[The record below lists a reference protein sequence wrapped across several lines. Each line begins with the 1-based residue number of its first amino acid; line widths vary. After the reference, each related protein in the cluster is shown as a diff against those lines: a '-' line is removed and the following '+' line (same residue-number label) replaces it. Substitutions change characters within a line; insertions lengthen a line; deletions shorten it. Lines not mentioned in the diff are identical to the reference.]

1 MLKDEIMSYKVTVLG
16 AGLAGCEAA
25 LWLAGKGVQV
35 TLYEQK
41 PTHFSPAHKS
51 AGFAELICSN
61 SLKAERLDSASGL
74 LKEEMRRMGSQ
85 LLEAAE
91 EARVA
96 AGGALAV
103 DRDAFSAAV
112 TRRVEEC
119 PNITVVRE
127 QVEHIDES
135 APILVATGPLT
146 DGALADEIGR
156 LTGDE
161 RLHFYDAVAPIVTAE
176 SLDYNK
182 VFAASRYDRG
192 EADYLNCPFNKAEY
206 EAFHAALASA
216 ERAPLH
222 AFDAGAEQG
231 AQPDPD
237 AHGKKADTVTVEG
250 VSSPDY
256 PLQKKRHS
264 VEYLR
269 TIQHLRPRTNLF
281 SAAFRVRSAAAYA
294 VHEFFQSRGFVYVN
308 TPIITG
314 SDCEGAG
321 EMFQVT
327 TLDLENPPRTPDGK
341 VDYSKDFFGKKT
353 SLTVSGQLNAE
364 NFAMAFG
371 DVYTFGPT
379 FRAENSNTARHAAEF
394 WMIEPEMAFCDL
406 DGDLEVME
414 AMVKHII
421 RRVMERCPDDLA
433 FFNSFV
439 DKGLLERLQHVESSD
454 FGRVT
459 YTEAVKL
466 LKESGQKFD
475 YPVEWGIDLQTEHE
489 RYLTEQIFKRPVFVT
504 DYPQEI
510 KAFYMRLNDDGKTV
524 AAADCLVPGIGE
536 IIGGSQRE
544 ERIELLEKRIR
555 ELGMNPE
562 DYWWYCDLRRYGSCR
577 HAGFGL
583 GFERMVM
590 YLTGIGNIRD
600 VELHPRTVGNAD
612 F

>member
-206 EAFHAALASA
+206 EKYY
-216 ERAPLH
+216 RAK
-222 AFDAGAEQG
+222 
-231 AQPDPD
+231 
-237 AHGKKADTVTVEG
+237 KKAKM
-250 VSSPDY
+250 
-256 PLQKKRHS
+256 KKRII
-264 VEYLR
+264 L
-269 TIQHLRPRTNLF
+269 
-281 SAAFRVRSAAAYA
+281 AAKVMK
-294 VHEFFQSRGFVYVN
+294 YVV
-308 TPIITG
+308 PVLV
-314 SDCEGAG
+314 S
-321 EMFQVT
+321 
-327 TLDLENPPRTPDGK
+327 
-341 VDYSKDFFGKKT
+341 
-353 SLTVSGQLNAE
+353 TVLYNA
-364 NFAMAFG
+364 
-371 DVYTFGPT
+371 
-379 FRAENSNTARHAAEF
+379 
-394 WMIEPEMAFCDL
+394 L
-406 DGDLEVME
+406 
-414 AMVKHII
+414 
-421 RRVMERCPDDLA
+421 
-433 FFNSFV
+433 
-439 DKGLLERLQHVESSD
+439 
-454 FGRVT
+454 
-459 YTEAVKL
+459 
-466 LKESGQKFD
+466 
-475 YPVEWGIDLQTEHE
+475 
-489 RYLTEQIFKRPVFVT
+489 
-504 DYPQEI
+504 
-510 KAFYMRLNDDGKTV
+510 
-524 AAADCLVPGIGE
+524 
-536 IIGGSQRE
+536 SQRLYI
-544 ERIELLEKRIR
+544 ERGSHEIGSEAFLV
-555 ELGMNPE
+555 GMI
-562 DYWWYCDLRRYGSCR
+562 
-577 HAGFGL
+577 GL
-583 GFERMVM
+583 GIFCF
-590 YLTGIGNIRD
+590 LSW
-600 VELHPRTVGNAD
+600 LVGGD
-612 F
+612 EY